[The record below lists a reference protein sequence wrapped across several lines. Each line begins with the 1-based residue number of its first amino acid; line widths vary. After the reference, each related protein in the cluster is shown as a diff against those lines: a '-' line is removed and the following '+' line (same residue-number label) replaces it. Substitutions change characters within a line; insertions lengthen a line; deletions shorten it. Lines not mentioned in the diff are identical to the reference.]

1 MNGDVAHQLPESG
14 YDKLLQGWL
23 SGELRL
29 VNSGL
34 PRRRR
39 SLAELLADDQP
50 SVPCTDGTDQLF
62 KRAELRYLAELLTED
77 EREQLLLP
85 IIIEM
90 AGDESEAI
98 VLCPTDAE
106 LKVVTTVLGMPLTC
120 ERPGRLRLYRPQL
133 GLLRRKLRTTSQ
145 YAFSA
150 RTGE

>member
-1 MNGDVAHQLPESG
+1 MDDRAESG
-14 YDKLLQGWL
+14 YEKLLGGWL

-34 PRRRR
+34 PRQRRNL
-39 SLAELLADDQP
+39 SQLLADDQP
-50 SVPCTDGTDQLF
+50 SVSCSDGSEQLF
-62 KRAELRYLAELLTED
+62 KRAELRLVANMLD
-77 EREQLLLP
+77 EEEQQTLLLP

-98 VLCPTDAE
+98 VLCPGAAE
-106 LKVVTTVLGMPLTC
+106 LKVVSQILGMKLNC

-133 GLLRRKLRTTSQ
+133 GLLRRKLKTTTQ

-150 RTGE
+150 RVGD